1 VHGDDQAIHLAGN
14 RIGIDG
20 SDGTDCIKVNADVTF
35 LGRRAR
41 NGDFRRGGRGFFR
54 GIVMTPNQHDCDRK
68 DQQQQNPY
76 DPHYRFVSA
85 RLRSVGRELMAT
97 LDETG
102 LIGVNGQ
109 EG

>member
-1 VHGDDQAIHLAGN
+1 
-14 RIGIDG
+14 
-20 SDGTDCIKVNADVTF
+20 
-35 LGRRAR
+35 
-41 NGDFRRGGRGFFR
+41 
-54 GIVMTPNQHDCDRK
+54 VMAPHQHDCERK
-68 DQQQQNPY
+68 GQQQQNPY